1 MAFLAEFKKFA
12 MRGNAIDMAVGIV
25 IGGAFTAIVT
35 AIVGNLI
42 TPVVGYLQGGI
53 DLKDANW
60 PLPLPELAKG
70 MTPPVIGYG
79 AVIQALINFLLV
91 AFVLFLVIR
100 VINRIKH
107 TEAAAPAAVPEDVKL
122 LREIRDL
129 LAKGE
134 APRDST

>member
-35 AIVGNLI
+35 AIVSGLI
-42 TPVVGYLQGGI
+42 TPIIGYLTSGT
-53 DLKDANW
+53 DFKDRVW
-60 PLPLPELAKG
+60 HMPGPQLLGAK
-70 MTPPVIGYG
+70 PPVIGYG
-79 AVIQALINFLLV
+79 MVIHALINFLIV

-100 VINRIKH
+100 AINRFQR
-107 TEAAAPAAVPEDVKL
+107 TETAPPKAVPEDVQL

-129 LAKGE
+129 LAKGQS
-134 APRDST
+134 A

>member
-35 AIVGNLI
+35 AIVSGLI
-42 TPVVGYLQGGI
+42 TPLIGYLTSGV
-53 DLKDANW
+53 DFKDQSF
-60 PLPLPELAKG
+60 PLPLPNLADGVKA
-70 MTPPVIGYG
+70 PVIGYG
-79 AVIQALINFLLV
+79 MVIQALINFLIV

-100 VINRIKH
+100 AMNRFQR
-107 TEAAAPAAVPEDVKL
+107 TETAPPAAVPEDVKL

-129 LAKGE
+129 LAKKD
-134 APRDST
+134 AA